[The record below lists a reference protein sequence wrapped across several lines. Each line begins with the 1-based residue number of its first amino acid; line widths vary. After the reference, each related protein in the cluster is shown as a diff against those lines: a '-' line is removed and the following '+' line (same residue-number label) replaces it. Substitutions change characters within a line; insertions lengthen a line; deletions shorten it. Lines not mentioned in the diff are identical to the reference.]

1 MKELAILFRCMQLF
15 VHNSHNLVAGPE
27 FFSDHEFLG
36 GLYPVY
42 EAAYDS
48 LIERMIGLNDLS
60 PNELLNIQA
69 SAFNLL
75 KQIKHS
81 TDSKEIFKTIVT
93 CEEEVQAL
101 CSKVKGSAGT
111 LNLVQQLADDSEV
124 RSYKLKQRSK

>member
-1 MKELAILFRCMQLF
+1 MKELAILFRCMQLYA
-15 VHNSHNLVAGPE
+15 HNSHNLVSGSE

-42 EAAYDS
+42 ETAYDN
-48 LIERMIGLNDLS
+48 LVERMIGLDELS
-60 PNELLNIQA
+60 EAELLEIQMK
-69 SAFNLL
+69 AFSLL

-81 TDSKEIFKTIVT
+81 SNSKEIFKTLIT
-93 CEEEVQAL
+93 CEEEVQSL
-101 CSKVKGSAGT
+101 CGKIKGSAGT